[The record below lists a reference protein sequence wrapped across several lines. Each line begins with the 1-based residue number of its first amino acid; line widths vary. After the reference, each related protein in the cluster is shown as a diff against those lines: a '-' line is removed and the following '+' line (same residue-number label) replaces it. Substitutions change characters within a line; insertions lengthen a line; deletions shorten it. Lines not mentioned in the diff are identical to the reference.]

1 MKKRLQSVLAMTIAS
16 VLAVSSFCLDTS
28 AATKYGATSVTFNE
42 VMEKANNSNLKLKGQ
57 YVTED
62 EINKYAVY
70 EKGAAD
76 LITDKEVKNLINNS
90 PKKSSVR
97 KNQALADVDLLFRTL
112 KSSSATYYYFGAD
125 NFSKAEKQIN
135 AWINRQN
142 NVNVATLEK
151 KISTSLSFHNDAH
164 CWIAIPNEKR
174 VGIVY
179 DYYYPSDSCY
189 FDKDSKGY
197 YRTENGEKWY
207 VQKFSD
213 AAVFMD
219 ARLLSNGKLVYSP
232 TYCTVSTKY
241 KKSCSMTLKST
252 KGKAKKV
259 TIKWVKNQP
268 YAKSVFRN
276 PDFSYFSKNGL
287 TYIAIRSF
295 SEDKTQLEAF
305 AKSGLQARESD
316 VIILDIRSNGGG
328 TDEYIWDFFK
338 NLTGEEPEVNETSL
352 YRGSKLLEAI
362 NQNFGDVEV
371 GQYRTQQNIYDKT
384 LLKNDIPIIVLTD
397 DLCGSAGESV
407 IKAARSYE
415 NVLVV
420 GSNSAGYQLSGDAME
435 ITLPNTGIQAFI
447 APCFWLT
454 YDGANVESKGRYPD
468 VWANPKDALSAVFSM
483 LQKYKIYTD
492 ISAIRSI
499 ENSAK
504 KVNTYIYGIVDGQW
518 TLREGDG
525 TGTNEGPRYFY
536 FYDDSGKKIKDYTY
550 KVSESGLKSEKK
562 SDGKLILTSRHEG
575 KRYHVTITPKTG
587 KPLTFRFYTGD

>member
-1 MKKRLQSVLAMTIAS
+1 MKKRLQSVLAMTTAC
-16 VLAVSSFCLDTS
+16 VLTVCNFCLDTS
-28 AATKYGATSVTFNE
+28 AATKYGATSVTFDE

-76 LITDKEVKNLINNS
+76 LITDKEVKSLIKNS

-112 KSSSATYYYFGAD
+112 KSSSATYYYFGA
-125 NFSKAEKQIN
+125 NNYSKAEKQIKT
-135 AWINRQN
+135 WINRQN

-151 KISTSLSFHNDAH
+151 KISTALSFHNDAH
-164 CWIAIPNEKR
+164 CWIAIPNGER
-174 VGIVY
+174 EGMVY
-179 DYYYPSDSCY
+179 DYYYPSGSCY

-207 VQKFSD
+207 LQKFSN
-213 AAVFMD
+213 AEVFMD
-219 ARLLSNGKLVYSP
+219 ARLLTNGKLVYSP

-241 KKSCSMTLKST
+241 KKSCSMTLKTT
-252 KGKAKKV
+252 KGKTKKI
-259 TIKWVKNQP
+259 TIKWAQNQP
-268 YAKSVFRN
+268 YAKTSLRN

-295 SEDKTQLEAF
+295 DEDEKQLEAF
-305 AKSGLQARESD
+305 AKSGLKARESD

-328 TDEYIWDFFK
+328 GNSYAYDFFT
-338 NLTGEEPEVNETSL
+338 NLTGERPEINVSGL
-352 YRGSKLLEAI
+352 FRRSKLADALNI
-362 NQNFGDVEV
+362 NPWDVEAEKYYV
-371 GQYRTQQNIYDKT
+371 ETTVYDKE

-397 DLCGSAGESV
+397 DLCGSSGESV
-407 IKAARSYE
+407 INAARSYE
-415 NVLVV
+415 NVMVV
-420 GSNSAGYQLSGDAME
+420 GSNSSGYQLSGNAME
-435 ITLPNTGIQAFI
+435 ITLPNTGIQAYI
-447 APCFWLT
+447 APYFTLT
-454 YDGANVESKGRYPD
+454 YDGENVESKGRYPD
-468 VWANPKDALSAVFSM
+468 VWTNPKDALSAVFSM

-492 ISAIRSI
+492 VSTIRSI

-504 KVNTYIYGIVDGQW
+504 KVNTYIYGIVEGQW
-518 TLREGDG
+518 TLGEGDG
-525 TGTNEGPRYFY
+525 AGTSEGSMYIYFY
-536 FYDDSGKKIKDYTY
+536 NDSGKKIKDYTY

-575 KRYHVTITPKTG
+575 KTYHITITPKTG
-587 KPLTFRFYTGD
+587 KPLTFKFYTD